1 MLNLRGLSILIVDD
15 TVMNVDLLSLVLN
28 KNNYVT
34 RVADSGK
41 HALEQVRGESPPDL
55 ILLDIMMPGMD
66 GFETCRRL
74 KADRNS
80 ANIPVIFITAL
91 DEMKDKLKG
100 FQVGGADFIT
110 KPFQTEEVL
119 ARVKA
124 HLTIQKLYKD
134 LAAKNQKLEQALEE
148 VKELQGIVPICSMC
162 KNIRDDSGYWQRVET
177 FVSERMGTKFSH
189 SYCPTCLKKE
199 MEQLDKI

>member
-1 MLNLRGLSILIVDD
+1 MLNLTDLSILIVDD
-15 TVMNVDLLSLVLN
+15 TVMNVDLLTLVLK
-28 KNNYVT
+28 KNHYKI

-41 HALEQVRGESPPDL
+41 RALEQVCVSPPDL

-74 KADRNS
+74 KANRDS

-100 FQVGGADFIT
+100 FQVGGTDFIT
-110 KPFQTEEVL
+110 KPFQAEEVL

-177 FVSERMGTKFSH
+177 FVSKRMGTKFSH

>member
-1 MLNLRGLSILIVDD
+1 MLNLTDMLILIVDD
-15 TVMNVDLLSLVLN
+15 TVTNVDLLTLVL
-28 KNNYVT
+28 KKQNYKIL
-34 RVADSGK
+34 VADSGK
-41 HALEQVRGESPPDL
+41 RALEQVRVLSPDL

-74 KADRNS
+74 KADQNF
-80 ANIPVIFITAL
+80 ATIPVIFITAL
-91 DEMKDKLKG
+91 DEMRDKLKG

-110 KPFQTEEVL
+110 KPFQAEEVL

-134 LAAKNQKLEQALEE
+134 LAAKNQKLKRALEE
-148 VKELQGIVPICSMC
+148 VKDLQGIVPICSMC

-199 MEQLDKI
+199 MEQLDKL

>member
-1 MLNLRGLSILIVDD
+1 MLNLRDLSILIVDD
-15 TVMNVDLLSLVLN
+15 TVMNVDLLSLVLK
-28 KNNYVT
+28 KNNYMT

-41 HALEQVRGESPPDL
+41 HALEQVRVSPPDL

-110 KPFQTEEVL
+110 KPFQAEEVL

-162 KNIRDDSGYWQRVET
+162 KKIRNDSGYWQRVET

>member
-1 MLNLRGLSILIVDD
+1 MLNLTDMLILIVDD
-15 TVMNVDLLSLVLN
+15 TVTNVDLLTLVL
-28 KNNYVT
+28 KKQNYKIL
-34 RVADSGK
+34 VADSGK
-41 HALEQVRGESPPDL
+41 RALEQVRVLPPDL

-74 KADRNS
+74 KADQNF
-80 ANIPVIFITAL
+80 ATIPVIFITAL
-91 DEMKDKLKG
+91 DEMRDKLKG

-110 KPFQTEEVL
+110 KPFQAEEVL

-134 LAAKNQKLEQALEE
+134 LAAKNQKLKRALEE

-199 MEQLDKI
+199 MEQLDKL